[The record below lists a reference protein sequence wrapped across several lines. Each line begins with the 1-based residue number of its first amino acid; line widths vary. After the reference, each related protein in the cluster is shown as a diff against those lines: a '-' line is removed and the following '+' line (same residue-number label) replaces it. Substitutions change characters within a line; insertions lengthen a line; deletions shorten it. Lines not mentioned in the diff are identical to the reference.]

1 MAVEGRVE
9 AVSDRESL
17 SSPARSPDDLGH
29 YMAQTS
35 AYASLR
41 RELTTIFGVPVV
53 REGETWN
60 DAILRRIA
68 DQRFSELE
76 QAAYV
81 LDLAEQTVGAAQ
93 NLRGR
98 LSS

>member
-1 MAVEGRVE
+1 VGAGN
-9 AVSDRESL
+9 DRE
-17 SSPARSPDDLGH
+17 PRDDLTH
-29 YMAQTS
+29 YMELTS

-41 RELTTIFGVPVV
+41 RELTTVFGAPIIYD
-53 REGETWN
+53 GQTWN
-60 DAILRRIA
+60 DAMLKHIA
-68 DQRFSELE
+68 DARAAELR

-81 LDLAEQTVGAAQ
+81 LDLAQQMVGAAQ